1 MKTSQLPKNACSDT
15 AIELAS
21 RTDYIDAMSRVANS
35 VNVVTSD
42 GAGGQIGVTVSAA
55 TSVSAEPPTLL
66 VCIHELSKAI
76 PAIQKN
82 GVFCLNVLDSNQQ
95 HFAEIFAGMS
105 SDIPTDLFGAEHWA
119 SLKTGCPS
127 LKEGL
132 AVFDCKVNAVH
143 KEGTHYIFI
152 GQVLAAKKGKGAPLV
167 YSQRAYAK
175 PDWGDANPS
184 D

>member
-1 MKTSQLPKNACSDT
+1 MKASHLPNNTCSDQV
-15 AIELAS
+15 IELAS
-21 RTDYIDAMSRVANS
+21 RADYIDAMSRVANS
-35 VNVVTSD
+35 VNVVTTN
-42 GAGGQIGVTVSAA
+42 GVGGQIGVTVSAA

-82 GVFCLNVLDSNQQ
+82 GGFCLNVLDSTQQ
-95 HFAEIFAGMS
+95 KFAEIFAGMS
-105 SDIPTDLFGAEHWA
+105 SDIPDDLFSSEHWGT
-119 SLKTGCPS
+119 LKSTCPA
-127 LKEGL
+127 LKDGL

-143 KEGTHYIFI
+143 KEGTHFIFI

-175 PDWGDANPS
+175 PDWGNAKPS
-184 D
+184 E